1 MSRMCSLMVFPIHD
15 LVQDLAIF
23 SRNSKIGNS
32 RSFFLVKFK
41 PPNSCVC
48 RDRNVYL
55 AESSWEL
62 TGLGISKWTI
72 LTSNF
77 IALFSS
83 KVFLVYSFQSINFQ
97 ISVRIR
103 ERVICAMKK
112 FSGVS
117 FVIWVR
123 GSRNILYN
131 PKFSKIQSILMP
143 MNRDKELNCGT
154 AVL

>member
-1 MSRMCSLMVFPIHD
+1 MSRMCSLVIFPIHD

-23 SRNSKIGNS
+23 RGNSKIGNS

-41 PPNSCVC
+41 PPNFCAC
-48 RDRNVYL
+48 RDRNINL

-62 TGLGISKWTI
+62 KELGILKWTI

-83 KVFLVYSFQSINFQ
+83 KILLVYSFQSINFQ

-112 FSGVS
+112 ISGVS
-117 FVIWVR
+117 FCYMSQR
-123 GSRNILYN
+123 R
-131 PKFSKIQSILMP
+131 
-143 MNRDKELNCGT
+143 
-154 AVL
+154 